1 MKRFLVSLA
10 FCCLVGSLAVHAQK
24 SGPVVGIGFDFA
36 FPQSNFG
43 NHASYGAGPS
53 IVFQNGISKNLNY
66 TISLAYLKFNGDG
79 EFVNVKY
86 REGFVPI
93 KVGLRY
99 FFGEYLY
106 GGGDAGVSLSSA
118 NGSGSGTSFAYAP
131 TIGAA
136 FPVSKSGSLDFGI
149 RYEGWSR
156 STGTRS
162 FIGLRA
168 GYNF

>member
-1 MKRFLVSLA
+1 MKKYLVPLVLV
-10 FCCLVGSLAVHAQK
+10 CLLGSFAAQAQK
-24 SGPVVGIGFDFA
+24 SGPVLGIGFDFA

-43 NHASYGAGPS
+43 NHTNYGAGPS
-53 IVFQNGISKNLNY
+53 IVFQKGISKSLNY
-66 TISLAYLKFNGDG
+66 TVSVAYLRFNGDG

-99 FFGEYLY
+99 FFSEYIY

-131 TIGAA
+131 TLGAE
-136 FPVSKSGSLDFGI
+136 FPVSNKGSLDFGV

-156 STGTRS
+156 SGGTRS
-162 FIGLRA
+162 FVGLRA